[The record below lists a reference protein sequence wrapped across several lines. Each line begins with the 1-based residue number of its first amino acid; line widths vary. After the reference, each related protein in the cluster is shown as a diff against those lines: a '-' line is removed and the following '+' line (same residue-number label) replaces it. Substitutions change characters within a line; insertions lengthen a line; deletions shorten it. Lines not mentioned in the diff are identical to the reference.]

1 MSKSPLSDSSR
12 SPRVPHWALCL
23 LGIHN
28 TRPHMAAGS
37 GAAREG
43 RLEQCR
49 FWLRQD
55 GLENF
60 DGHYHSGKAVIDL
73 MVRNQ
78 GRQVRVRPDMLN
90 REESLVVPR
99 VGDFKTRKVFPTKS
113 VYKQQLQS
121 TIGKQ

>member
-1 MSKSPLSDSSR
+1 MTLTEHSGTGSHQEEQIVKMGSSDSR
-12 SPRVPHWALCL
+12 PNRECYHEEKPTVRLIKEFQSPTLGPDLCL

-28 TRPHMAAGS
+28 SRPHMAAGS
-37 GAAREG
+37 GAARKG

-73 MVRNQ
+73 MVRSQ
-78 GRQVRVRPDMLN
+78 GR
-90 REESLVVPR
+90 
-99 VGDFKTRKVFPTKS
+99 
-113 VYKQQLQS
+113 
-121 TIGKQ
+121 